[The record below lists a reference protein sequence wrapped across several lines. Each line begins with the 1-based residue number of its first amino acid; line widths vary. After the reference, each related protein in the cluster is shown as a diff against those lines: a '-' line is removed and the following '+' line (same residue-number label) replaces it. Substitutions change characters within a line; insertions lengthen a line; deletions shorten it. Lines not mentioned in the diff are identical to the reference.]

1 MKRAIKMLTALA
13 LFFIFASALLCGCKS
28 TKSSEHVH
36 VYNDIYDATCNLC
49 GYTRVPAPRPS
60 EDPDDNPD
68 PDENPDNPCNEPD
81 PGENPDDPTDEPGS
95 GENPDGGFVID
106 ADTDG
111 LIIAGLEDEYTL
123 DEQTPS
129 FDFTEVELEVYLSVA
144 GEKSIAVP
152 IENYDIAVTCG
163 GQQSSDLKKLTADG
177 TYTVTVTLKDF
188 GYENGAAA
196 DESISFQ
203 TFFKIVNP
211 VTDIRLLSGATTQY
225 ASKTDKISGSWTFGG
240 IRANGGN
247 FDIPAGEVAISPL
260 ITDIEGMHVAV
271 VEYAGVTAQIGYTI
285 LALPQ
290 VIERVEVDYDNS
302 EKIIDE
308 GETFSVAVGDFTVIV
323 SADGGYEY
331 TDKYVLVYG
340 EAESGRFDLPA
351 SDEPYSV
358 KLRAIFNFTVEG
370 ENITKVFE
378 YEARIKVTAR
388 VTEPENPNLN
398 VDGEV
403 IGALEGAI
411 TASCVLAESAGGA
424 IAVIPSEN
432 VNITAVGCGEI
443 EIGGRTFTTALA
455 IAGREDSFQTCKD
468 IKFMLN
474 EPAVIKIYFSAD
486 EFAMVNI
493 EGADGGVYDSDEYY
507 PGNGSAALT
516 FNLGQ
521 GEYSLSV
528 LGNVNIY
535 CIEAVFV

>member
-1 MKRAIKMLTALA
+1 MKRAVKMLTALA

-36 VYNDIYDATCNLC
+36 VYDDIYDATCNLC

-60 EDPDDNPD
+60 EDPDDKPDPADPSDDPSGEPD
-68 PDENPDNPCNEPD
+68 PDDPSGEPD
-81 PGENPDDPTDEPGS
+81 PGEDPDS
-95 GENPDGGFVID
+95 GFVID

-111 LIIAGLEDEYTL
+111 LIIAGLKDEYTL
-123 DEQTPS
+123 SKQFPS
-129 FDFTEVELEVYLSVA
+129 FDFTAVELEVYLSVG
-144 GEKSIAVP
+144 GEKSKAVP
-152 IENYDIAVTCG
+152 SENYVIAVTRG
-163 GQQSSDLKKLTADG
+163 GQRPDDLKKLTADG
-177 TYTVTVTLKDF
+177 TYTVTVTLKGF
-188 GYENGAAA
+188 CYENGAAA
-196 DESISFQ
+196 GESISFQ
-203 TFFKIVNP
+203 TCFKIVNS
-211 VTDIRLLSGATTQY
+211 VTEIRLLSGTTTQY
-225 ASKTDKISGSWTFGG
+225 VSKTDKISGGWTFGG
-240 IRANGGN
+240 VRANGDS
-247 FDIPAGEVAISPL
+247 FDISAGEVEITPL
-260 ITDIEGMHVAV
+260 ITDTEGTRVAAV
-271 VEYAGVTAQIGYTI
+271 QYAGISAQIEYTI
-285 LALPQ
+285 LARPQ

-331 TDKYVLVYG
+331 ADNYVLVYG

-358 KLRAIFNFTVEG
+358 KLRAIFNYTIEG

-378 YEARIKVTAR
+378 YEVRIKVTAR
-388 VTEPENPNLN
+388 VEEPENPNLN

-403 IGALEGAI
+403 IGALEGTI
-411 TASCVLAESAGGA
+411 TYSCVLAESAGGA
-424 IAVIPSEN
+424 IAVSPSEN
-432 VNITAVGCGEI
+432 VNISAVGCGEI
-443 EIGGRTFTTALA
+443 EIDGRTYTNALT

-474 EPAVIKIYFSAD
+474 EAAVIKVYFSAA
-486 EFAMVNI
+486 EFAMVNV
-493 EGADGGVYDSDEYY
+493 EGADGSVYDSGEYY
-507 PGNGSAALT
+507 PGTGSAALT
-516 FNLGQ
+516 FDLGQ